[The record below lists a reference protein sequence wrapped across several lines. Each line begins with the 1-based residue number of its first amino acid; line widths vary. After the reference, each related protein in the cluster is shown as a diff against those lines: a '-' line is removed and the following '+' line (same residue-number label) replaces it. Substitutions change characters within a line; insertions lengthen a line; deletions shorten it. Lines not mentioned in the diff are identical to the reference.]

1 MNLFTKILLF
11 WPDIIIFTLTSVIF
25 ASICLWNVL
34 PICRPIIVCLWIF
47 GFILSLSTISYSSPN
62 SWWARSI
69 YKSIMPELK
78 DINWTINDI
87 SKFDHNQQAI
97 YIWYPHSHFAIAPF
111 AIVAGDMGHSIWK
124 RPIAQCS
131 ASPFFDIPAIRQ
143 VSLGFGLVRSDYD
156 NLKGTLKQGT
166 SLLIIPGG
174 AREVTLAQSGQ
185 MKLVDGRSGFI
196 RLAQEMGL
204 PLIPIF
210 AFGENEFFQRPQKEN
225 SGIVQSIFKSSGGGF
240 QPPTM
245 SSIRDWFTQENIPPL
260 NVVIGHPFKLDASN
274 TIDTIANKWKDHVNA
289 IYKKYRPDNYGN
301 EIEWTS
307 KTS

>member
-1 MNLFTKILLF
+1 MLF
-11 WPDIIIFTLTSVIF
+11 WPNIIIATVVF
-25 ASICLWNVL
+25 AITTTIYLWNVF
-34 PICRPIIVCLWIF
+34 PIIKPLIVVIWII
-47 GFILSLSTISYSSPN
+47 GIIQSLSAISYSSPN
-62 SWWARSI
+62 SWWTRSL
-69 YKSIMPELK
+69 YRSIMPDLE
-78 DINWTINDI
+78 WTIKDN

-111 AIVAGDMGHSIWK
+111 AFVAGDMGNSIWK

-131 ASPFFDIPAIRQ
+131 APPFFDIPAIRQ

-174 AREVTLAQSGQ
+174 AREVPLAEIGR
-185 MKLVDGRSGFI
+185 MKLVDGRKGFL

-210 AFGENEFFQRPQKEN
+210 AFGENEFFERPQKEN
-225 SGIVQSIFKSSGGGF
+225 SDYLQKIMKSCGGGF
-240 QPPTM
+240 QPPTL
-245 SSIRDWFTQENIPPL
+245 SSIQNWFTQDDIPPL
-260 NVVIGHPFKLDASN
+260 NVVVGRPFKIDASS
-274 TIDTIANKWKDHVNA
+274 TLDLATDKWKQHVNT
-289 IYKKYRPDNYGN
+289 IYKKYRPDHYGN

>member
-1 MNLFTKILLF
+1 MNLFTKIILF
-11 WPDIIIFTLTSVIF
+11 WPNIIIATVLFAITSTIY
-25 ASICLWNVL
+25 LWNAA
-34 PICRPIIVCLWIF
+34 PIIKPLIVIIWIL
-47 GFILSLSTISYSSPN
+47 GIIQSLSTISYSSPN
-62 SWWARSI
+62 SWWTRSI
-69 YKSIMPELK
+69 YRSIVP
-78 DINWTINDI
+78 DPGWTIKDN

-111 AIVAGDMGHSIWK
+111 AFVAGDMGHSIWK

-131 ASPFFDIPAIRQ
+131 APPFFDIPAIRQ

-174 AREVTLAQSGQ
+174 AREVPLAEPGH
-185 MKLVDGRSGFI
+185 MKLVDGRQGFL

-210 AFGENEFFQRPQKEN
+210 AFGENEFFERPKKEN
-225 SGIVQSIFKSSGGGF
+225 SDYLQKLMKACGGGF
-240 QPPTM
+240 QPPAL
-245 SSIRDWFTQENIPPL
+245 SSIQKWFTQDDIPPL
-260 NVVIGHPFKLDASN
+260 NVVIGRPFKIDSSN
-274 TIDTIANKWKDHVNA
+274 LLNVAADKWKQHANT
-289 IYKKYRPDNYGN
+289 IYKKYRPDNYHH
-301 EIEWTS
+301 EIEWVS